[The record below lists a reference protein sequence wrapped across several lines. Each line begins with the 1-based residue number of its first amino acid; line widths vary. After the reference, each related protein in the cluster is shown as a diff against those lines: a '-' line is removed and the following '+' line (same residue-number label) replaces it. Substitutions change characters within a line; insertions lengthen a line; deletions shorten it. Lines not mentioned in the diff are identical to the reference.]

1 MSKKAIFN
9 VPNVLVIGGAGFIG
23 SHLCDALIADNKVI
37 CVDNF
42 LTSTHDNIAHLLAN
56 PNFRFINHDIIN
68 PLDFDAYS
76 ELDEFRIQ
84 FQGIQTI
91 YFLGSPASPKAY
103 LERHLQTLLVNS
115 TGLRNALDL
124 AHKNKAVFVY
134 GSSPAVYGDVPA
146 ATLTNEEYRGVTN
159 HLDAYAVL
167 TEAARFGEALVT
179 SYGRTHQVESRIVRI
194 ANAYGPRM
202 QLTDGRM
209 IPEMIRAA
217 TAGETVVIYGS
228 EYSAG
233 SYVYVSDVVKALI
246 KIAQVPDIG
255 AINIGGE
262 GTSTFTEIA
271 QKIITLSGAHVDV
284 VYQSPALPMRDQVLV
299 DIGRAKEHLGWFPVI
314 LLDQGLKETIDYLSA
329 QHHVLSP
336 IA

>member
-23 SHLCDALIADNKVI
+23 SHLCDSLIADNKVI

-42 LTSTHDNIAHLLAN
+42 LTSSQDNIAHLLAH
-56 PNFRFINHDIIN
+56 PNFKFINHDIVN
-68 PLDFDAYS
+68 PLDFDTYQ
-76 ELDEFRIQ
+76 ELDEFRVQ

-91 YFLGSPASPKAY
+91 YFLGSPTSPKAY
-103 LERHLQTLLVNS
+103 LNHHLQTLLVNS

-124 AHKNKAVFVY
+124 ALKHKALFVY
-134 GSSPAVYGDVPA
+134 GSSPAVYGSVPPT
-146 ATLTNEEYRGVTN
+146 TLTSEDYRGVVD
-159 HLDAYAVL
+159 HLDQYAVF
-167 TEAARFGEALVT
+167 TEAVRFGETLVT
-179 SYGRTHQVESRIVRI
+179 SYGRTHQLESRIARI

-202 QLTDGRM
+202 QLVDGRM

-217 TAGETVVIYGS
+217 TAGEPIVIHGS
-228 EYSAG
+228 QQSAG

-246 KIAQVPDIG
+246 KITQVPDIG

-271 QKIITLSGAHVDV
+271 QKIITLSGAQVDIS
-284 VYQSPALPMRDQVLV
+284 YQDSVLPMRDQILV
-299 DIGRAKEHLGWFPVI
+299 DISRAKEHLGWFPVV
-314 LLDQGLKETIDYLSA
+314 LFDQGLKESIDYLSA

-336 IA
+336 VV